1 MLKTTDVIQKNSSFW
16 ANLFKTPAEKSD
28 LENLLLSMPPFEK
41 FSNKYI
47 KLLMQI
53 IHNRA
58 YEANEYIFYQ
68 GDPGIGLYLVREGEV
83 AIIQN
88 LENGQTLELANL
100 KRGDFFGELALLD
113 DEARS
118 GSAIAV
124 KPSNIAVI
132 FKPDLDEFI
141 EQYPKKGIQ
150 ILRGISNI
158 ISTRL
163 RNINDEYFSLVL
175 DNINKKENKNGND

>member
-1 MLKTTDVIQKNSSFW
+1 MEKKLELIRRNSSFW

-41 FSNKYI
+41 LSSRHI
-47 KLLMQI
+47 KQLMKI

-58 YEANEYIFYQ
+58 YEENEYIFYQ
-68 GDPGIGLYLVREGEV
+68 GDPGIGLYIVREGEV
-83 AIIQN
+83 AIIQTIDGN
-88 LENGQTLELANL
+88 KVLELARL
-100 KRGDFFGELALLD
+100 TRGDFFGEMALLD
-113 DEARS
+113 DEVRS

-124 KPSNIAVI
+124 KPSNMAVI

-141 EQYPKKGIQ
+141 EQYPKVGIQ
-150 ILRGISNI
+150 ILRGISII

-163 RNINDEYFSLVL
+163 RRVNEEYFSVY
-175 DNINKKENKNGND
+175 KENLLKET